1 MAMSGRVSRRWALA
15 GLLATGALVGGSPA
29 HALGPRG
36 AVRVLLVL
44 GGPGRDAEVA
54 RTVDTFVQGGFVRP
68 ERAIAVPH
76 ASQAAVG
83 EGFKRAR
90 ALAERFA
97 PEEVFVV
104 VVALGESPVRA
115 ADRGDG
121 GDALALADGPLPL
134 GTVTTLGRDIP
145 AALHLVVSD
154 VCERRDRPTELALG
168 RPAGGPTWLR
178 ARSTCGAPSL
188 ATDWLTGLE
197 AAADRNGDH
206 RVTLGESYAYVAA
219 QAAERGAVRST
230 GPFVD
235 PASEVVLT
243 HDAPPATEI
252 ALRRGR
258 GITFRFFEHGHVEP
272 FAEVRSL
279 ADRDVRVRVPAT
291 RLVVHALDERGRAG
305 ALELRMTSGSQRFL
319 SAEEVRAEDPAVLAR
334 EGGALTRANHEVSVS
349 YGAGAGGYASVAHG
363 GTLRYA
369 YASGPYALQL
379 VGTAA
384 LAGNTNAANE
394 NLFTVFGPRLRAER
408 RWLSGVPLL
417 AVGVGVASEFAV
429 QTLRRNDSARL
440 LAAGYPTEERFRAA
454 GAGPEVYAS
463 LRTTIG
469 GTSFFGLE
477 LGGVFPVVR
486 VGESLRMFPRAEGS
500 LFAGLVY

>member
-1 MAMSGRVSRRWALA
+1 MAMSTRVSRRGALA
-15 GLLATGALVGGSPA
+15 GLALATAALVGGTPA
-29 HALGPRG
+29 RALGPRG
-36 AVRVLLVL
+36 AVRVLVVL
-44 GGPGRDAEVA
+44 GGQGRDAEVA
-54 RTVDTFVQGGFVRP
+54 RTVDTFVEAGFVRH

-76 ASQAAVG
+76 ASQATAG
-83 EGFKRAR
+83 EGLTRAR

-97 PEEVFVV
+97 PEDVFLV
-104 VVALGESPVRA
+104 VVALGERPPEERDDA
-115 ADRGDG
+115 

-134 GTVTTLGRDIP
+134 STVTTLAREIP
-145 AALHLVVSD
+145 AALHLVMSD
-154 VCERRDRPTELALG
+154 VCERRERPTELALG

-178 ARSTCGAPSL
+178 ARGTCSARTL

-219 QAAERGAVRST
+219 QAAERGAVSTT

-243 HDAPPATEI
+243 HDAAPATEI

-258 GITFRFFEHGHVEP
+258 GVTFRFFEHGRVEP

-279 ADRDVRVRVPAT
+279 ADRDVRVRVPPT

-305 ALELRMTSGSQRFL
+305 ALELRMTAGSQRFL
-319 SAEEVRAEDPAVLAR
+319 SAAEVRAEDPAVLAR

-369 YASGPYALQL
+369 YASGAHALQL

-384 LAGNTNAANE
+384 LAGNTSDANE
-394 NLFTVFGPRLRAER
+394 NLFTIFGARFRAER

-417 AVGVGVASEFAV
+417 TVGVGAVGEFAA
-429 QTLRRNDSARL
+429 QTLRRNDAARL
-440 LAAGYPTEERFRAA
+440 LAAGYPTEARFRAA
-454 GAGPEVYAS
+454 AAGPELYAS

-469 GTSFFGLE
+469 GTSFFGVE

-486 VGESLRMFPRAEGS
+486 VGDSLQMMPRAEGS